1 VLRAQGK
8 ILSAY
13 DVSKIK
19 QLLADTE
26 LSLQQI
32 GARMEC
38 AKSTIVAINRRYG
51 IRFYNGR
58 RTEWILNVNSRAS
71 EDSN

>member
-8 ILSAY
+8 VLSAY

-32 GARMEC
+32 GARMDC

-51 IRFYNGR
+51 IRSYNGR
-58 RTEWILNVNSRAS
+58 RTEWILNVNSRES
-71 EDSN
+71 GNS